1 MSASESTTKKNDTT
15 DASKKK
21 GILSKLRKGIE
32 TYISPPTDLKDYR
45 PDPGEA
51 SSSTARIQAF
61 TDNVSM
67 IRRYLAA
74 KLIKI
79 RNNIGSDAKALSVLN
94 AEIMGLYNDIYK
106 DSKESE
112 ESMKIQNAIDAINIE
127 ISKLQSEIGKL
138 PAGKDSDAKISE
150 IQTKIKEKEKERESK
165 MMDLKQL
172 QATIEAELI
181 QSSALDKASSE
192 QIDGKENVVKE
203 IIKESGNG
211 FFSNLLM
218 SPSTRIEKQIE
229 DIDEKLRTA
238 TTDAEKT
245 KLEDDKAKLE
255 KEKARLEKKKKGGK
269 KTMKKRSKKA
279 RKYTYK
285 FF

>member
-1 MSASESTTKKNDTT
+1 MSEITSESQSN
-15 DASKKK
+15 KK
-21 GILSKLRKGIE
+21 GILSTFRKGFE
-32 TYISPPTDLKDYR
+32 KYISPPTDLKDYR

-51 SSSTARIQAF
+51 SPSTARIQAF

-112 ESMKIQNAIDAINIE
+112 ESMKIQNEIDKINIE
-127 ISKLQSEIGKL
+127 ISKLQNEIDKL
-138 PAGKDSDAKISE
+138 PAGKDNESKTSE
-150 IQTKIKEKEKERESK
+150 IQTKIKEKEKERNSK
-165 MMDLKQL
+165 MMEFKQL
-172 QATIEAELI
+172 QDTMEAVLTQNSVIAEAT
-181 QSSALDKASSE
+181 DE

-203 IIKESGNG
+203 IKVIKESDNG
-211 FFSNLLM
+211 FFSKLLK
-218 SPSTRIEKQIE
+218 SPIKSIEKQIA
-229 DIDEKLRTA
+229 DIDEKLQTA
-238 TTDAEKT
+238 TDKDKT
-245 KLEDDKAKLE
+245 KLEEDKAKLE
-255 KEKARLEKKKKGGK
+255 EEKTKLEKKKKGGK